1 MDKKE
6 LERWLCPT
14 DVLPLAPTAIATA
27 LGLPVEAIADTT
39 LLRVATRVLSLRF
52 TLALLRDA
60 FAADVDVW
68 SWLDTPHEELAGASP
83 REMLLAGRVDVVED
97 LAVHAWHES
106 TGAIAA

>member
-14 DVLPLAPTAIATA
+14 DVLPPTPTAMASA
-27 LGLPVEAIADTT
+27 LGLPVEALADTT
-39 LLRVATRVLSLRF
+39 LLRVAARVRSLRF

-60 FAADVDVW
+60 FAADTDVW
-68 SWLDTPHEELAGASP
+68 RWLDAPHNDLGGSSP
-83 REMLLAGRVDVVED
+83 RDVLLAGRVDVVEN
-97 LAVHAWHES
+97 LAVHTWHES

>member
-6 LERWLCPT
+6 LERWLCPA
-14 DVLPLAPTAIATA
+14 DILPPAPTAIATG

-39 LLRVATRVLSLRF
+39 LLRVAARLRSLRF

-60 FAADVDVW
+60 FAADIDVW
-68 SWLDTPHEELAGASP
+68 RWLDAPHEELGGASP
-83 REMLLAGRVDVVED
+83 RDMLLAGRVDVVEE

-106 TGAIAA
+106 TGAVAA